1 MHHATRFTLE
11 HPILTGLLLLA
22 VTLGLGLGLPHVRT
36 EFGSRVLIGND
47 HPAIRKLDA
56 FIARYGGGVP
66 HYIAWECGSGRPCD
80 SVFDDASLQ
89 MVDRITTELAPLE
102 VVRRVYSP
110 SNAPVFVA
118 DEGGFSIRRFVDGGE
133 IVPDRDHLARLVL
146 EDPTWVGNLV
156 SPDARVGAIVVQPT
170 ATDSATDE
178 RFVAAILAA
187 LEPYESFDFKL
198 VGEAFGNI
206 LGGRELAESMTLLV
220 PIMVLLIA
228 LVIFLQTLA
237 WQSVVVTLLT
247 LGVALIWTFG
257 LLGWIGWPRDSILE
271 ILAPLILIIGVCDS
285 IHLLS
290 QRPRAAE
297 GRPPDEAERREA
309 LLAAAREV
317 SAPCALTTLTTSA
330 ALLSFATS
338 DLDTFQRFGVMSA
351 FGVAACLV
359 ATFTLLPLL
368 SICLP
373 ADSRRTRTISRAWD
387 SILEAVAETGERR
400 ARTIVVA
407 SGSLLLAFSI
417 GWALFLRVDT
427 SREELFGE
435 NSRILQW
442 VYFFEANLRPSY
454 TLELD
459 ITLPQNSTP
468 SSPAVLAAVG
478 AFSDSIERHP
488 GAGDSRS
495 VLDSLERITKLLL
508 GSSKQ
513 RLHDTTGA
521 NAELLEILGFDDPD
535 TLAYWLSFDRKHI
548 RVSLDVPEQ
557 NLAAGIELLG
567 FVASEAARLLP
578 AGSAIETTG
587 GVVLGID
594 WVNAVQATQL
604 RSFPTAFLLVFALVS
619 LSLRSLRLGLA
630 ALIPAVLPVV
640 VVLGAMGFAGLSL
653 DVGRAMIAAVVL
665 GIAVD
670 DSIHLLHCYRRERAS
685 GQQRDEAMRRALLKT
700 GRPIAT
706 TSFALALGFMTL
718 TASAWGTVSSFGFFV
733 SLAILVALAAA
744 LFVLPALMM
753 AFGRG
758 RARA

>member
-1 MHHATRFTLE
+1 MHHVTRFTLE
-11 HPILTGLLLLA
+11 HPVITVLLLLA

-66 HYIAWECGSGRPCD
+66 HYIAWECGPGHPCA
-80 SVFDDASLQ
+80 SVFDDASLA
-89 MVDRITTELAPLE
+89 MADRITTELAPVD

-118 DEGGFSIRRFVDGGE
+118 DEGGFSIRHFVDGGE
-133 IVPDRDHLARLVL
+133 IASDRDALAELAL
-146 EDPTWVGNLV
+146 DDPTWVGNLV
-156 SPDARVGAIVVQPT
+156 SPDQRVGAIVVQPT
-170 ATDSATDE
+170 STDSATDE

-187 LEPYESFDFKL
+187 LAPYQAFDFKL
-198 VGEAFGNI
+198 IGEAFGNI
-206 LGGRELAESMTLLV
+206 LGGQELAESMTVLV

-228 LVIFLQTLA
+228 LVIFVQTLA

-290 QRPRAAE
+290 QRPR
-297 GRPPDEAERREA
+297 EAPGANSEARRKA
-309 LLAAAREV
+309 LLLAAREV
-317 SAPCALTTLTTSA
+317 SAPCALTTTTTSF
-330 ALLSFATS
+330 ALISFATS

-359 ATFTLLPLL
+359 LTFTLLPLL
-368 SICLP
+368 SLWLP
-373 ADSRRTRTISRAWD
+373 REPDRTEKASRTWDAVLESITRSCK
-387 SILEAVAETGERR
+387 RR
-400 ARTIVVA
+400 ARTIVA
-407 SGSLLLAFSI
+407 SSGILLICFTM

-442 VYFFEANLRPSY
+442 VYFFETNLRPSY
-454 TLELD
+454 TLEVDL
-459 ITLPQNSTP
+459 TLPTGSAPNSPQMLVAIGTFAEEV
-468 SSPAVLAAVG
+468 SK
-478 AFSDSIERHP
+478 HP
-488 GAGDSRS
+488 GAGASHS
-495 VLDSLERITKLLL
+495 VIDLLNRISELLL
-508 GSSKQ
+508 GNGDH
-513 RLHDTTGA
+513 RLETTAGA
-521 NAELLEILGFDDPD
+521 NAELLEVLAFDDPD
-535 TLAYWLSFDRKHI
+535 LLAHWLSFDRTHL
-548 RVSLDVPEQ
+548 RVSIDVPEQ
-557 NLAAGIELLG
+557 NLASGVQLVN
-567 FVASEAARLLP
+567 FVEASARRLLP
-578 AGSAIETTG
+578 DGSGIDKTG
-587 GVVLGID
+587 GVILGID

-604 RSFPTAFLLVFALVS
+604 RSFPTAFLLVLALVS
-619 LSLRSLRLGLA
+619 FSLRSIPLGLA
-630 ALIPAVLPVV
+630 ALVPAVLPVV

-653 DVGRAMIAAVVL
+653 DVGRAMIAAVVI

-670 DSIHLLHCYRRERAS
+670 DSIHLLYRYQLERGN
-685 GQQRDEAMRRALLKT
+685 GQARDESIRRALLKT

-733 SLAILVALAAA
+733 SLAILVALAAT
-744 LFVLPALMM
+744 LFVLPAMMM
-753 AFGRG
+753 AFGRDPT
-758 RARA
+758 